1 MHSANHEIRSLQLSL
16 YKTRSAAV
24 TRVFDLRESDVNA
37 AIVTG

>member
-1 MHSANHEIRSLQLSL
+1 MHSANHDIRSLSL

-24 TRVFDLRESDVNA
+24 TRVFDLRESHGNAA